1 MTVTTS
7 ASETWQARISHAE
20 AEQLR
25 HDAELLGLATR
36 TDIVRAGL
44 ELLRRTAAEERMAR
58 SIDDFYGGEVPPAP
72 IGVRRRRPRDARA
85 AS

>member
-1 MTVTTS
+1 MVTTTGG
-7 ASETWQARISHAE
+7 SETWQARISHAE

-25 HDAELLGLATR
+25 RDADLLGLATR

-44 ELLRRTAAEERMAR
+44 DLLRRSAAEERMAR
-58 SIDDFYGGEVPPAP
+58 SIDDLYGGEVPPAP
-72 IGVRRRRPRDARA
+72 IGVRRRRAPDARA

>member
-1 MTVTTS
+1 MTTTTGS
-7 ASETWQARISHAE
+7 SETWQARISHAE

-25 HDAELLGLATR
+25 RDADLLGLASR
-36 TDIVRAGL
+36 TDIIRAAL
-44 ELLRRTAAEERMAR
+44 DLLRRSAADERMAR

-72 IGVRRRRPRDARA
+72 IGVRRRPHDERA

>member
-1 MTVTTS
+1 MTG
-7 ASETWQARISHAE
+7 ASETWRARISHEE

-44 ELLRRTAAEERMAR
+44 EMLRRRAAEERMAR
-58 SIDDFYGGEVPPAP
+58 SVDDFYRGELPPAP
-72 IGVRRRRPRDARA
+72 IGVRRRRQHGDRA